1 MKKYIIYTFL
11 FAVVLGWTACE
22 KEVIGRG
29 QISPFIPIYDLKNLD
44 KGEDVTLD
52 INKMFGSD
60 HISGI
65 VVSDHSGGN
74 LPEGLLMIQ
83 DKKRLNELRG
93 IAIPIGADATKYVR
107 GDSVKISIVGGV
119 LKRVDGLLQVANVPA
134 TAITKLGSNMPI
146 AANRVPS
153 SNILADPFKYEST
166 EVVIVK
172 GGFDPLPQPA
182 DLLGGDK
189 ILSDGFA
196 NMTLHTA
203 SSSKLATKNNLPVL
217 GNFYGV
223 IVLKNGADGKVT
235 VQHRVR
241 RDEDIVYL
249 SSEIEITPIIITGFI
264 NDPAGTDNNNEYMQF
279 MATRDI
285 DFTKTPFSVVT
296 TNNAGATVPQGNP
309 ANGWA
314 TGGGKTYKFNITTG
328 SAKKG
333 TFFYVG
339 GTNRRIN
346 STNSTLITQA
356 NWVKTRNYGTTAGE
370 GFGTATTNLLANS
383 GNAFGM
389 AVFQGTAVTKDSKPV
404 DVVFVGAGGSLFDA
418 AANVGY
424 RVANTDFYDVVNPIT
439 IESQPFYRQGTNT
452 INFTYTTPSDQGFFY
467 KLGGEYNT
475 SLGRWAKVRT
485 QTNLKLEK
493 TSTLD
498 AIEGISIRV
507 GYDGTGREIS
517 RDTIPPT
524 ILR

>member
-11 FAVVLGWTACE
+11 LVAVFSIAACE
-22 KEVIGRG
+22 KDIVGKG
-29 QISPFIPIYDLKNLD
+29 KISPYIPIYDLKNLH

-52 INKMFGSD
+52 MDNMFGSD

-83 DKKRLNELRG
+83 DKKRLSQLRG

-107 GDSVKISIVGGV
+107 GDSVKIAIVGGV
-119 LKRVDGLLQVANVPA
+119 LKRVDGMLQITNVPA
-134 TAITKLGSNMPI
+134 SAITKLGSNMPI
-146 AANRVPS
+146 EPNRVPS

-172 GGFDPLPQPA
+172 GGFDPLPQPS
-182 DLLGGDK
+182 DVLNGDK

-196 NMTLHTA
+196 NLTLHTA
-203 SSSKLATKNNLPVL
+203 PTSKLAGKNNLPVL

-223 IVLKNGADGKVT
+223 VVLRNNADGKIA

-241 RDEDIVYL
+241 KDDDIVYL
-249 SSEIEITPIIITGFI
+249 SSVIEISPIIITGFI
-264 NDPAGTDNNNEYMQF
+264 NDPQGTDNNNEYMQF

-285 DFTKTPFSVVT
+285 NFSETPFAVVT
-296 TNNAGATVPQGNP
+296 NNNAGATVPQGNP

-314 TGGGKTYKFNITTG
+314 TGGGKTYKFNLTTG
-328 SAKKG
+328 TAKKG

-346 STNSTLITQA
+346 SSNSTLITEA
-356 NWVKTRNYGTTAGE
+356 NWIKTRNYGTTAGE

-383 GNAFGM
+383 GNAFGI
-389 AVFQGTAVTKDSKPV
+389 AVFAGTTVTKESKPI
-404 DVVFVGAGGSLFDA
+404 DVVFVSAGGSLFDA
-418 AANVGY
+418 ATNVGY
-424 RVANTDFYDVVNPIT
+424 RIANNDFYDVVNPIT
-439 IESQPFYRQGTNT
+439 IESQPFYRQGSNT
-452 INFTYTTPSDQGFFY
+452 LNFIYTTPADQGFFY

-493 TSTLD
+493 NSTLD

-507 GYDGTGREIS
+507 GYDGTGKEIS